1 MSPFL
6 IVAGLIVLAYA
17 CRTFE
22 NRYIAKAGWIAM
34 LGATYLG
41 AFFLS
46 GSHVAGATAL
56 ALWFFLPWL
65 EILGRVRKL
74 RFPTQSEVKHRFPPS
89 SEVFPDLGEL
99 SEEAEA
105 RGFVAADDAGW
116 KWDETDHFMRLFYHP
131 DLRIQAAIILASQEE
146 FAVSYVS
153 LTSRTTDGRTFS
165 TSNYPFSYTMK
176 FSPEHKVNRYTG
188 AVSFDDLLG
197 SHTAFMEANRVLPEA
212 TEELDAEDLGQYV
225 MRDMK
230 VQIEH
235 NVRVGV
241 LEPAGEGFI
250 RYSWRGCLFLWFQ
263 VVKDMIRV

>member
-22 NRYIAKAGWIAM
+22 NRYVAKAGWIAM

-41 AFFLS
+41 AFFIS

-89 SEVFPDLGEL
+89 TEVFPDLGEL

-131 DLRIQAAIILASQEE
+131 ELRINLKPLIR
-146 FAVSYVS
+146 FY
-153 LTSRTTDGRTFS
+153 
-165 TSNYPFSYTMK
+165 
-176 FSPEHKVNRYTG
+176 
-188 AVSFDDLLG
+188 LL
-197 SHTAFMEANRVLPEA
+197 L
-212 TEELDAEDLGQYV
+212 
-225 MRDMK
+225 
-230 VQIEH
+230 
-235 NVRVGV
+235 
-241 LEPAGEGFI
+241 
-250 RYSWRGCLFLWFQ
+250 LFLRDA
-263 VVKDMIRV
+263 VKT

>member
-1 MSPFL
+1 MPHFL

-34 LGATYLG
+34 LVATYLG
-41 AFFLS
+41 AFFLT
-46 GSHVAGATAL
+46 GSPTAGATAV

-74 RFPTQSEVKHRFPPS
+74 RFPTESEVTHRFPPS
-89 SEVFPDLGEL
+89 RDVFPDLDEL
-99 SEEAEA
+99 SAEAEA
-105 RGFVAADDAGW
+105 VGFIAGEDTGW
-116 KWDETDHFMRLFYHP
+116 KWDETDHFMRLLYHKEK
-131 DLRIQAAIILASQEE
+131 RIQAAIILATQEE

-153 LTSRTTDGRTFS
+153 LTSRTADGRIFT
-165 TSNYPFSYTMK
+165 TSNYPFSFTMK
-176 FSPEHKVNRYTG
+176 FSPEHRVNRYT
-188 AVSFDDLLG
+188 AAASFEDLLT
-197 SHTAFMEANRVLPEA
+197 SHTTFMEANSMRPEA
-212 TEELDAEDLGQYV
+212 MQELEPEELSQYV
-225 MRDMK
+225 SRDMK
-230 VQIEH
+230 VQIDH
-235 NVRVGV
+235 NVRVGL